1 MPDITLITPP
11 DKLLNNNP
19 SVLLVNPSDN
29 IKNDFNE
36 SIKNI
41 SADIN
46 IYLYEG
52 NNVNWLLE
60 TVQIVDHI
68 IIDVDNIVVNQWVI
82 GYILAQS
89 KTFYLTK
96 EPNSVYNTI
105 NVKRIYDINQ
115 FIEGVNNFETQ

>member
-52 NNVNWLLE
+52 NNVN
-60 TVQIVDHI
+60 
-68 IIDVDNIVVNQWVI
+68 
-82 GYILAQS
+82 
-89 KTFYLTK
+89 
-96 EPNSVYNTI
+96 
-105 NVKRIYDINQ
+105 
-115 FIEGVNNFETQ
+115 